1 MEFVGV
7 KELAQNLRKYVHE
20 KDWVIVTVH
29 GKPKKI
35 LKDLSPKEMTL
46 LFQGQSS
53 EINTPGVPLSELKAC
68 GMWEKRKEMKNSSR
82 WVNRLRN
89 KQQSRFLR

>member
-7 KELAQNLRKYVHE
+7 KELAQNLKKYVQE

-35 LKDLSPKEMTL
+35 LKNLTPKEISQ
-46 LFQGQSS
+46 LFQNEEFKTNMSL
-53 EINTPGVPLSELKAC
+53 IPLSELKAC
-68 GMWEKRKEMKNSSR
+68 GMWKKKKEIKNSVV
-82 WVNRLRN
+82 WVNHLR
-89 KQQSRFLR
+89 KQQQSRYSR